1 MPPANDNKP
10 NTQPKML
17 IGVLLGFWLG
27 VVLSYFPRLV

>member
-10 NTQPKML
+10 NTRTKML
-17 IGVLLGFWLG
+17 SGVLLGFWLG